1 MLQSHSQKEEINGL
15 YLSHSQQ
22 SGWQLSEEMCNPP
35 ILNPLSLHH
44 WQRLDILVQLLSS
57 KGLQSEFDG
66 CLHLR

>member
-35 ILNPLSLHH
+35 LLNPLSLHH
-44 WQRLDILVQLLSS
+44 WQRLDIL
-57 KGLQSEFDG
+57 
-66 CLHLR
+66 